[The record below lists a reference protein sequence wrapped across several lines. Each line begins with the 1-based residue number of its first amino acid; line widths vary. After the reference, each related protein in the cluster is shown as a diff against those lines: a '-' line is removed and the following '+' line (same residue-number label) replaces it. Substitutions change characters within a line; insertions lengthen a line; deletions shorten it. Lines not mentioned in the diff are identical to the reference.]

1 MDFDNNN
8 FETPPS
14 SPRDQ
19 DEDIPT
25 VTKDTTAEELAD
37 ITRRNY
43 AVWERMK
50 YKAVPIRGVIILDG
64 NGKKID
70 NPQGIEHFTQED
82 EELLRNKNWHK
93 PIYNMHGEDVTGKYL
108 SLFDRVRPLPGYER
122 EDEIVDRVKPHYTDS
137 ILHTPIGPTQHRN
150 AVPKAP
156 SKKGTKRQKGDH
168 NGGKRK
174 RRTRNKKN
182 NKKRSN
188 K

>member
-1 MDFDNNN
+1 MNFDNFNN
-8 FETPPS
+8 FNNFKTPPS
-14 SPRDQ
+14 SPR

-25 VTKDTTAEELAD
+25 VTKDTTAEEFAD

-70 NPQGIEHFTQED
+70 NPQEIEHFTQED
-82 EELLRNKNWHK
+82 EKLLRNNNWHK
-93 PIYNMHGEDVTGKYL
+93 PIYNMHGVDVTGKYIPL
-108 SLFDRVRPLPGYER
+108 VNTVR
-122 EDEIVDRVKPHYTDS
+122 PHYTDS

-150 AVPKAP
+150 AEPKAP
-156 SKKGTKRQKGDH
+156 SKGTKRRKGDH